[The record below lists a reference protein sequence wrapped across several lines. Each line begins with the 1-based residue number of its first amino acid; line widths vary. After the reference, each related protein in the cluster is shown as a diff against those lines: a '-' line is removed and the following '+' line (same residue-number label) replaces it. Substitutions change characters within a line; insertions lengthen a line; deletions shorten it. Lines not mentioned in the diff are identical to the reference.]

1 MTQKEHLPLRL
12 DSAGVYR
19 IRFQGVLD
27 ETWRDRIGEMQ
38 VISYASDTEGG
49 TAVTLLIGRL
59 ADQAALAGVLNLV
72 YSLGLPLLEVVRLGE
87 SIEAG
92 S

>member
-1 MTQKEHLPLRL
+1 MTQKARLPLRL
-12 DSAGVYR
+12 HSGGVYR

-27 ETWRDRIGEMQ
+27 QAWRDRIGEMQ
-38 VISYASDTEGG
+38 VISYANDTEGG
-49 TAVTLLIGRL
+49 APETLLIGRL
-59 ADQAALAGVLNLV
+59 ADQAALAGMLNLV

-87 SIEAG
+87 PLEAG